1 VTLLKGHYQL
11 LLLAILIFALWS
23 TPLVLPL
30 KLLIVFLH
38 ELSHG
43 AAAVLTGG
51 EIVSLDVSAQEGGTA
66 MTRGGNRFITIS
78 AGYVGSLLIG
88 MALLVAA
95 LKSKADRAVM
105 AGLGLLTLA
114 VTVLYMRQPF
124 ALAFGLAT
132 GAAMLAAAYWLG
144 HAASDLALR
153 VIGLSS
159 MIYVPYDIFSDTIA
173 RSHLRSDAR
182 IMAEEIGGPT
192 LFWGALWLV
201 LSLAAIALMLRRGLG
216 ADSNVLRRRARPE

>member
-1 VTLLKGHYQL
+1 VRLLKGHYQL
-11 LLLAILIFALWS
+11 LLLACLVFALWG

-51 EIVSLDVSAQEGGTA
+51 EIVSLDVSAEEGGTA
-66 MTRGGNRFITIS
+66 MTRGGNRFLTIS

-88 MALLVAA
+88 MGLLIAA
-95 LKSKADRAVM
+95 LRSNADRAVM
-105 AGLGLLTLA
+105 AGLGILTLA
-114 VTVLYMRQPF
+114 VTALYMRQPF
-124 ALAFGLAT
+124 AVAFGLAT
-132 GAAMLAAAYWLG
+132 GAAMLAAACWLG

-173 RSHLRSDAR
+173 RAHLRSDAR

-192 LFWGALWLV
+192 LFWGVLWLG
-201 LSLAAIALMLRRGLG
+201 LSLAAIALALVRGLG
-216 ADSNVLRRRARPE
+216 PNSNFLRLAGR